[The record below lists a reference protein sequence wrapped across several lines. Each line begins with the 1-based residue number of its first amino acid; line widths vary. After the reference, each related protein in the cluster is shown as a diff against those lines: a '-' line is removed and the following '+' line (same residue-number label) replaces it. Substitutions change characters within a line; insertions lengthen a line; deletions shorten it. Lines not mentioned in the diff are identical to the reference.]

1 MTGDRGAA
9 PPFAASPWGPV
20 LKEYVSQVRA
30 AAGPVGSGAAP
41 EKALRK
47 E

>member
-1 MTGDRGAA
+1 MTGNRGAV
-9 PPFAASPWGPV
+9 PRFAASSWRPV

-30 AAGPVGSGAAP
+30 AAGPVTSAAVP